1 MLAKYDVKNPSSV
14 KELAASA
21 AILGPFSQEIM
32 MVCYEAALFTY
43 AEINASNESFKK
55 IYDSQLAF
63 KKEVHLW
70 TQLPDHTFDTFMMR
84 QQRAN
89 NL

>member
-1 MLAKYDVKNPSSV
+1 MA
-14 KELAASA
+14 
-21 AILGPFSQEIM
+21 
-32 MVCYEAALFTY
+32 CYEAALSTY

-63 KKEVHLW
+63 KKEAYLW
-70 TQLPDHTFDTFMMR
+70 MQLPDYTFDTFMMM